1 MAVSSPR
8 PRTAASIVGLIVA
21 LGTPFL
27 LPLITGHGRQSIL
40 DVRQDEIIVAV
51 EWTVAIVI
59 LGLILPWERLPLRSI
74 GFRMPS
80 FLDFGAMVLALC
92 AMWLTIGVFAAATH
106 AATGD
111 DAPAAAIAGIP
122 LLLRITLFLTAG
134 FCEELLFR
142 AYAVERLAT
151 LTGSI
156 AIAGVLSVVLFTLGH
171 VPRYGFSPS
180 LAIVAIIATFLTA
193 LYLWRRNFWVCAGMH
208 AIIDSIG
215 LVVAP
220 ALAVHAH

>member
-8 PRTAASIVGLIVA
+8 PRTAATIVGLIVA
-21 LGTPFL
+21 LGSPFL
-27 LPLITGHGRQSIL
+27 LPLITGRGRQSIL
-40 DVRQDEIIVAV
+40 DVRQDGIIVAF

-80 FLDFGAMVLALC
+80 FLDVGAMALALV
-92 AMWLTIGVFAAATH
+92 AMWVTVALFVVATH
-106 AATGD
+106 ASTNE
-111 DAPAAAIAGIP
+111 APAVEIARIP
-122 LLLRITLFLTAG
+122 LLLRVTIFLTAG

-142 AYAVERLAT
+142 AYAVERLAL
-151 LTGSI
+151 LTGSMW
-156 AIAGVLSVVLFTLGH
+156 IAGAISVGLFTLGH

-180 LAIVAIIATFLTA
+180 LAIVAIIGAFLTA

-208 AIIDSIG
+208 AIVDCVG
-215 LVVAP
+215 LVIAP
-220 ALAVHAH
+220 AVATHAH